1 MKIKRCIEISGVGT
15 NIRLDFWPKEMYIT
29 IGEKN
34 NISEV
39 YRKVTGSD
47 DGSLKLS
54 IKSIMNL
61 FSDKWEISHINEL
74 KPATWGNCKCDN
86 HIEVMYNADI
96 KKSKSAKKVK

>member
-1 MKIKRCIEISGVGT
+1 MKIKRCIEIAGVGT

-34 NISEV
+34 NISEI

-74 KPATWGNCKCDN
+74 KPAPWGNCKCDN
-86 HIEVMYNADI
+86 HLEAMYNTNI
-96 KKSKSAKKVK
+96 NKSKSAKKVK

>member
-1 MKIKRCIEISGVGT
+1 
-15 NIRLDFWPKEMYIT
+15 
-29 IGEKN
+29 
-34 NISEV
+34 
-39 YRKVTGSD
+39 
-47 DGSLKLS
+47 
-54 IKSIMNL
+54 MNL